1 MEFALVETS
10 TSSPRDEKD
19 LVREALA
26 GSHEACKE
34 LVELYQDRLFRL
46 MGRFT
51 RDPQEREDLVQE
63 VFLKV
68 FRHLGKFKFDSAL
81 YTWIYRVAV
90 NAASDYLAARKRRP
104 MVLLEDMQVVERGP
118 SSRKEPSGPAKALLA
133 SEVREVTRRVLA
145 RLPEKFRKVLIL
157 REYEDLSYQEM
168 AQVLG
173 ISIGTVE
180 SRLFRARKKFL
191 AEAERLYPGF
201 FRGRKEEP

>member
-10 TSSPRDEKD
+10 TSPRDERE

-26 GSHEACKE
+26 GSHDACRE

-46 MGRFT
+46 MARFT

-104 MVLLEDMQVVERGP
+104 LVLLEDLQVVERGP
-118 SSRKEPSGPAKALLA
+118 ASRKDPSGPQKALLA
-133 SEVREVTRRVLA
+133 SESRELVRRVLA

-157 REYEDLSYQEM
+157 REFEGLSYQEM

-173 ISIGTVE
+173 ISMGTVE

-191 AEAERLYPGF
+191 VEAERLYPGF
-201 FRGRKEEP
+201 FRERKEEG